1 MIYEITGWA
10 CMMVLLMNFEY
21 YHKIREFLYLDMKP
35 FTCTLC
41 MSFWASV
48 GYMIAVHGLKGIL
61 YSAIV
66 AVAAEL
72 LDRKINML

>member
-10 CMMVLLMNFEY
+10 CMIVLMMNFDY
-21 YHKIREFLYLDMKP
+21 YHNILGFVYLEVKP
-35 FTCTLC
+35 FTCALC
-41 MSFWASV
+41 MGFWASV
-48 GYMIAVHGLKGIL
+48 GYMIAAHGLKGIL

>member
-1 MIYEITGWA
+1 MGLYDGSYDELRI
-10 CMMVLLMNFEY
+10 LP
-21 YHKIREFLYLDMKP
+21 HKSETFYDLDMKP

-66 AVAAEL
+66 AVTAEL